1 MMRKDMRFNY
11 CLLIISLL
19 FTGASLTAQGYHIRL
34 SIPDF
39 AGKEVILAEYFTN
52 RMVPKDTATVNLMGE
67 AEFYDSEPFDGGLYL
82 MFMDQKYY
90 FDFLLDK
97 DQSFSISADSSDLVG
112 KTVFE
117 GSDENTLFYN
127 YKQYLAEKRVL
138 QQQYAED
145 LKTAKNNADS
155 SRTRKKMENL
165 NEEMLAYIDDQ
176 ISDNQES
183 FFATFLNATREVT
196 VPEEI
201 VTGTSREKDS
211 IRYTY
216 IKTHYL
222 DHFDFSDIRLLHT
235 PLYETKLKT
244 YINRVVPQHPD
255 SLIIAVDR
263 LMEKARANDE
273 IFRYMLIT
281 LFNNYAES
289 KIMGMDKVYFHL
301 AEKYYIP
308 EATWS
313 SPEFIE
319 KLSENLKKSKPT
331 FIGNIAPDFE
341 LRGIPADHFELAKLD
356 DDIKGDPYVGYTF
369 KLSEIPAEYTL
380 LYFWEADCGHC
391 KKSTPALYKVFKK
404 YRDQG
409 VQVLSVHVINSVEG
423 KIKWVDFVNEYEILD
438 WINCW
443 SPYSN
448 DFRDQYNLLSFPQLF
463 LLDKD
468 KRIVAKSLSP
478 EQADDILNRFLNK

>member
-1 MMRKDMRFNY
+1 MRKKY
-11 CLLIISLL
+11 CLLFISLL
-19 FTGASLTAQGYHIRL
+19 FTGVSLTAQGYHIQL
-34 SIPDF
+34 SVPDF

-52 RMVPKDTATVNLMGE
+52 RMVPKDTATVSLLGE
-67 AEFYDSEPFDGGLYL
+67 AEFSGNEPFDGGLYI
-82 MFMDQKYY
+82 MFMDQNYY
-90 FDFLLDK
+90 FDFLLDD
-97 DQSFSISADSSDLVG
+97 DQHFSISADSADLTG

-117 GSDENTLFYN
+117 GSAENKLFYS
-127 YKQYLAEKRVL
+127 YKQYLTEKRAL
-138 QQQYAED
+138 QQQYAKD
-145 LKTAKNNADS
+145 LETAKNSADS
-155 SRTRKKMENL
+155 SRTRKKMEAL
-165 NEEMLAYIDDQ
+165 NEEMMAYIEAM
-176 ISDNQES
+176 ITENRGT
-183 FFATFLNATREVT
+183 FFSTFLNATREVS

-201 VTGTSREKDS
+201 VTGTKREKDS

-216 IKTHYL
+216 IKNHYL

-263 LMEKARANDE
+263 LMEKARSDEE

-313 SPEFIE
+313 SPEFID

-341 LRGIPADHFELAKLD
+341 LRGIPAEHFEMAKMD
-356 DDIKGDPYVGYTF
+356 DDIKSDPYVGYTF
-369 KLSEIPAEYTL
+369 SLSQITAEYTL

-391 KKSTPALYKVFKK
+391 KKSTPALYEVFKK

-409 VQVLSVHVINSVEG
+409 VQVLSIHVINSVEG
-423 KIKWVDFVNEYEILD
+423 KIKWVDFVNEHGTID